1 MSAVPNS
8 KIASFSMTEAEV
20 AALLS
25 VSADYL
31 YRLRSGRIP
40 AHRNPPPPIRHFHL
54 GGTVRYRLADV
65 EKWVEQQADAT
76 MIPVKRGRPTKADAA
91 RRREAQA
98 QAESNLAA

>member
-1 MSAVPNS
+1 
-8 KIASFSMTEAEV
+8 MTEAEV

-76 MIPVKRGRPTKADAA
+76 VIHAKRGRPTKAEAA

-98 QAESNLAA
+98 ESNLAA